1 MIVGKHLVLLG
12 GREHEHYVLG
22 RLLEHLQEG
31 VEGLGGQHVDL
42 VDDVDL
48 REPADGGEVDPVP
61 EVPYLV
67 DPAVGG
73 RVHLD
78 HVKRRVVHDGPAA
91 VAGPVRLGRRPRAQF
106 SPIASTF
113 AVEVFPVPRGPL
125 KR

>member
-1 MIVGKHLVLLG
+1 
-12 GREHEHYVLG
+12 VLG

-42 VDDVDL
+42 VDDVEL
-48 REPADGGEVDPVP
+48 REPADGGEVTLSLRSLISSIPRLEAASISTTSSEELFTMARQLSQVP
-61 EVPYLV
+61 SGS
-67 DPAVGG
+67 AVG
-73 RVHLD
+73 
-78 HVKRRVVHDGPAA
+78 PA
-91 VAGPVRLGRRPRAQF
+91 AQF